1 MDSKEL
7 LQDLSE
13 YIVYN
18 LEERN
23 MLKYRLRALV
33 KYCYNDNIEEFINKE
48 VKNVDYG
55 TFIDDIKELYNEKI
69 DFLPIY
75 DEIENLFNGDYE
87 RAILDFDE

>member
-33 KYCYNDNIEEFINKE
+33 KYLYNDNIEDFVEKE

-75 DEIENLFNGDYE
+75 DKIENLFNGDYE

>member
-1 MDSKEL
+1 MDCKEL
-7 LQDLSE
+7 LKDLSE

-33 KYCYNDNIEEFINKE
+33 KYCYNDNIDEFITKE

-55 TFIDDIKELYNEKI
+55 TFIDDIKELYNEDI
-69 DFLPIY
+69 NFMPIY
-75 DEIENLFNGDYE
+75 DEIESGFHRN
-87 RAILDFDE
+87 